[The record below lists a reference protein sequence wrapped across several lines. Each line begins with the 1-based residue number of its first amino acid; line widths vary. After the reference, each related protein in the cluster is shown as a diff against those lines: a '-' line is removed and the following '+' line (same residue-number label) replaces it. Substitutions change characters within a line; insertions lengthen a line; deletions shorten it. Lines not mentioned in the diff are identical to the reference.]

1 MCSRIWSWEYFSRS
15 AGVSK
20 RRRVPRQ
27 AGKIRCLW
35 RLSGGCGGANGSKRD
50 GSNHNKKWGRKKNRS
65 THITS
70 RRQLIFPIC
79 SFVETFRQKVEM
91 AGERMRENWKLLS
104 EGKMQEFFFELRN
117 KLMSMISAFCSQ
129 NWREHT
135 RALRTF
141 ISIPH

>member
-1 MCSRIWSWEYFSRS
+1 MLSHLVVGIFLSVGRCKQKETSSET
-15 AGVSK
+15 G
-20 RRRVPRQ
+20 
-27 AGKIRCLW
+27 GENTMCLW
-35 RLSGGCGGANGSKRD
+35 RLSGSCGGANGSKRD